1 MQMTKVRTGWL
12 LVGTL
17 VGLSISALAYPQ
29 SYPVHPVR
37 IIVPF
42 APGGGSDIM
51 ARVMA
56 PHLGELLGQQLII
69 DNRPGAGTIIG
80 AELAARSAPD
90 GYTLFLGITG
100 TMAINPS
107 LYAKLPYDPVRDF
120 APVVLVG
127 TGPNVLVVHPSLP
140 ARSIRE
146 LISIAKAHPGKL
158 SYASAGTGG
167 APHLAGE
174 LFKSMAGID
183 MVHIPYKGA
192 APATLDLLAGQV
204 QVMFAG
210 MGPAVPFI
218 KAGKLRALGV
228 AGAKRSPTLPDVPAI
243 GEQLKGF
250 EASTWF
256 AIFAPAGAPQTIIAR
271 LNADIAKVMARR
283 DVEQQLARQ
292 GYEPLTS
299 TPEELAALVR
309 SDIAKWSNVIRDA
322 RIPKEGS

>member
-1 MQMTKVRTGWL
+1 MASVYAATMLAGPC
-12 LVGTL
+12 
-17 VGLSISALAYPQ
+17 ALAQTYP
-29 SYPVHPVR
+29 SRPVR
-37 IIVPF
+37 LIVPF
-42 APGGGSDIM
+42 APGGGSDII
-51 ARVMA
+51 ARVLA
-56 PHLGELLGQQLII
+56 PHLSELLAQQVLI

-80 AELAARSAPD
+80 AELAAKSPPD

-107 LYAKLPYDPVRDF
+107 MYRKLPYDPVRDF
-120 APVVLVG
+120 AAIGLVG

-140 ARSIRE
+140 ARSIPQ
-146 LISIAKAHPGKL
+146 LISIAKNYPGKL

-192 APATLDLLAGQV
+192 APATTDLLAGQV

-210 MGPAVPFI
+210 LGAALPFV
-218 KAGKLRALGV
+218 KTSRLRALGV
-228 AGAKRSPTLPDVPAI
+228 AGAKRTRALPDVPAI
-243 GEQLKGF
+243 AEYLKGF

-256 AIFAPAGAPQTIIAR
+256 ALFAPAGTPRPVIAR
-271 LNADIAKVMARR
+271 LNAEVIKAMMLPPL
-283 DVEQQLARQ
+283 EQQLASQ

-299 TPEELAALVR
+299 TPRGAERLC
-309 SDIAKWSNVIRDA
+309 
-322 RIPKEGS
+322 